1 MLGFEL
7 FLRLDVSQWDA
18 VINDLILII
27 TLIASLGIELDS
39 LSEEDLKEINNKILT
54 CSKDLSFIIIND

>member
-1 MLGFEL
+1 M

-18 VINDLILII
+18 VINELILII
-27 TLIASLGIELDS
+27 TLIASFGIELDS

-54 CSKDLSFIIIND
+54 CSKDLSFIILND

>member
-1 MLGFEL
+1 M

-18 VINDLILII
+18 VINILILII
-27 TLIASLGIELDS
+27 TLIASFDIELDS

>member
-27 TLIASLGIELDS
+27 TLIASFVIELDS

-54 CSKDLSFIIIND
+54 CSKDLFFIIIND

>member
-1 MLGFEL
+1 M

-18 VINDLILII
+18 VINELILII
-27 TLIASLGIELDS
+27 TLIASFDIELDS

-54 CSKDLSFIIIND
+54 CSKDLSFIILND

>member
-1 MLGFEL
+1 M
-7 FLRLDVSQWDA
+7 FLRLDVSQWDD
-18 VINDLILII
+18 VINELILII

>member
-1 MLGFEL
+1 M

-27 TLIASLGIELDS
+27 TLIASFEIELDS

>member
-39 LSEEDLKEINNKILT
+39 LSEEDLKEINNKILS
-54 CSKDLSFIIIND
+54 CSKDLSFIMLND

>member
-1 MLGFEL
+1 M
-7 FLRLDVSQWDA
+7 FLTIDVSQWDA

-27 TLIASLGIELDS
+27 TLIASFDIELDS

>member
-1 MLGFEL
+1 M
-7 FLRLDVSQWDA
+7 FLTIDVSQWDA

-27 TLIASLGIELDS
+27 TLITSFGIELDT

>member
-1 MLGFEL
+1 M